1 MVRDRIVSGVTSQ
14 EVREKLLTEDD
25 DLSVAK
31 TIDITMLYKVTKEQ
45 LASMAASAGNN
56 VDAIRLGREKQHS
69 HHGLRSIPVPDK
81 HPCRNCGGKHGK
93 RECPAFGKTCSYC
106 TRKLN
111 HYARVCLK
119 KQEDHAKQVSYIEG
133 DEQLVIDT
141 ISQPANSTEQ
151 PNRAYASTD
160 LETVDKIQF
169 KIDTGAQ
176 VNVIPTSVYK
186 QLKKQPHLQK
196 TSQRL
201 FGSTGKPTELA
212 GCINLRCTYKHKS
225 YRGTFFIA
233 NTANHSQPFLGLQA
247 SVDLSSS
254 SLYFQ

>member
-14 EVREKLLTEDD
+14 EVSEKLLTEGD

-31 TIDITMLYKVTKEQ
+31 TIDTTMLYEVTKEQ

-56 VDAIRLGREKQHS
+56 VDALRLGREKQHS
-69 HHGLRSIPVPDK
+69 HHGLRSTPVPDK

-111 HYARVCLK
+111 HYARVC

-141 ISQPANSTEQ
+141 ISQPATSTEQ

-160 LETVDKIQF
+160 FETVDKIQF

-186 QLKKQPHLQK
+186 QLKKQPHLQRPASACSDPLGNLLNLPDAS
-196 TSQRL
+196 TS
-201 FGSTGKPTELA
+201 GVPT
-212 GCINLRCTYKHKS
+212 
-225 YRGTFFIA
+225 
-233 NTANHSQPFLGLQA
+233 NTRATEG
-247 SVDLSSS
+247 SSS
-254 SLYFQ
+254 SRTRRTTPNPS